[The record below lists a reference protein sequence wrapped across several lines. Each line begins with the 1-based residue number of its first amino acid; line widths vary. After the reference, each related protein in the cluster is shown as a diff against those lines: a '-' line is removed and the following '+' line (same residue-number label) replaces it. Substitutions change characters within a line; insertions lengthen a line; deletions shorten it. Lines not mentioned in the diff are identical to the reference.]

1 MLSPSIEGVLP
12 PRMLA
17 GRSSTS
23 PAFLQEGAVRL
34 WRGCVEG
41 VKHLKLL
48 GYEFA
53 EGMLS

>member
-1 MLSPSIEGVLP
+1 
-12 PRMLA
+12 MLA
-17 GRSSTS
+17 GPFQHLPGLSS
-23 PAFLQEGAVRL
+23 GRL